1 MNIYIYGNQRFKK
14 EIYKILDSSQIKKI
28 DNNVIIK
35 EIGNLNDLKETIK
48 AQPKDIYLIDDEKII
63 KKDSLKSKFFA
74 PKDGVDEQ
82 FLVESG
88 VNDLTINSLNE
99 IPEYIIRKYE
109 LEKNLEDI
117 KKENKIELDDELSK
131 LLANETQIEKKLE
144 SIPEIKD
151 DEIVSGVNLNELEN
165 LIETTEETEN
175 IDLHK
180 LDNNDKITNEFEDF
194 NNDFGLNNI
203 SFDYDDD
210 NILNDNS
217 LSDEDVL
224 SQILNSASIDEDN
237 YEFLGETFE
246 DVNFLE
252 ELFPDK
258 AELLATFEKPE
269 KQLEDDKTEMTD
281 EFIEFDDDEE
291 VHLPDEEIQ
300 EIADLEEDNFENEKK
315 EVIIEPMDDEEN
327 EEKNEEKNEED
338 EEDEESEN
346 FEDLE
351 GENMNDNE
359 FSELDSLNEKDLMEA
374 LNYKADEIVQVPK
387 NQENTQIISNVNNKE
402 TVILN
407 SSNVDEISQLISKLL
422 SNKTLEI
429 TIKLKD

>member
-35 EIGNLNDLKETIK
+35 EISNLNDLKETIK

-74 PKDGVDEQ
+74 PKDGIDEQ

-131 LLANETQIEKKLE
+131 LLVDETQIEKKTE

-151 DEIVSGVNLNELEN
+151 DEILSGVNLNELEN
-165 LIETTEETEN
+165 LIEITEETEN

-258 AELLATFEKPE
+258 AEFLATFEKSE
-269 KQLEDDKTEMTD
+269 KQVEEDKTEMTD
-281 EFIEFDDDEE
+281 EFVEFDDDEE

-300 EIADLEEDNFENEKK
+300 EIVDLEEDNFENEKK
-315 EVIIEPMDDEEN
+315 EVIIESIDDEE
-327 EEKNEEKNEED
+327 KN
-338 EEDEESEN
+338 EESEN

-374 LNYKADEIVQVPK
+374 LNYKVDEVVQVPK
-387 NQENTQIISNVNNKE
+387 NHESTQIISNKNNKE

>member
-35 EIGNLNDLKETIK
+35 EISNLNDLKETIK

-117 KKENKIELDDELSK
+117 KKENKVELDDELSK
-131 LLANETQIEKKLE
+131 LLANETQIEKKTE
-144 SIPEIKD
+144 STPEIKD

-258 AELLATFEKPE
+258 AEFLATFEKPE
-269 KQLEDDKTEMTD
+269 KQVEDDKTEMTD
-281 EFIEFDDDEE
+281 EFVEFDDDEE

-300 EIADLEEDNFENEKK
+300 EVADLEEDNFENEKK
-315 EVIIEPMDDEEN
+315 EVIIEPMD
-327 EEKNEEKNEED
+327 D

-387 NQENTQIISNVNNKE
+387 NQENTQIISNTNNKE

>member
-35 EIGNLNDLKETIK
+35 EISNLNDLKETIK

-82 FLVESG
+82 FLIESG

-117 KKENKIELDDELSK
+117 KKENKVELDDELSK
-131 LLANETQIEKKLE
+131 LLANETQIEKKAE
-144 SIPEIKD
+144 STPEIKD

-180 LDNNDKITNEFEDF
+180 LDNNDKIANEFEDF

-258 AELLATFEKPE
+258 AEFLATFEKPE
-269 KQLEDDKTEMTD
+269 KQVEDDKTEMTD
-281 EFIEFDDDEE
+281 EFVEFDDDEE

-300 EIADLEEDNFENEKK
+300 EVADLEEDNFENEKK
-315 EVIIEPMDDEEN
+315 EVVIEPMD
-327 EEKNEEKNEED
+327 D

-387 NQENTQIISNVNNKE
+387 NQENTQIISNTNNKE

>member
-35 EIGNLNDLKETIK
+35 EISNLNDLKETIK

-117 KKENKIELDDELSK
+117 KKENKVELDDELSK
-131 LLANETQIEKKLE
+131 LLANETQIEKKAE
-144 SIPEIKD
+144 STPEIKD

-246 DVNFLE
+246 EVNFLE

-258 AELLATFEKPE
+258 AEFLATFEKPE
-269 KQLEDDKTEMTD
+269 KQVEDDKTEMTD
-281 EFIEFDDDEE
+281 EFVEFDDDEE

-300 EIADLEEDNFENEKK
+300 EVADLEEDNFENEKK
-315 EVIIEPMDDEEN
+315 EVIIEPMDD
-327 EEKNEEKNEED
+327 K
-338 EEDEESEN
+338 EDEESEN

-387 NQENTQIISNVNNKE
+387 NQENTQIISNTNNKE

>member
-35 EIGNLNDLKETIK
+35 EISNLNDLKETIK

-258 AELLATFEKPE
+258 AEFLATFEKPE
-269 KQLEDDKTEMTD
+269 KQVEDDKTEMTD

-327 EEKNEEKNEED
+327 EEKNK
-338 EEDEESEN
+338 EDEESEN

>member
-28 DNNVIIK
+28 DNDVIIK
-35 EIGNLNDLKETIK
+35 EISNLNDLKETIK

-117 KKENKIELDDELSK
+117 KKENKVELDDELSK
-131 LLANETQIEKKLE
+131 LLANETQIEKKTE
-144 SIPEIKD
+144 STPEIKD

-258 AELLATFEKPE
+258 AEFLATFEKPE
-269 KQLEDDKTEMTD
+269 KQVEDDKTEMTD
-281 EFIEFDDDEE
+281 EFVEFDDDEE

-300 EIADLEEDNFENEKK
+300 EVADLEEDNFENEKK
-315 EVIIEPMDDEEN
+315 EVIIEPMDL
-327 EEKNEEKNEED
+327 EED
-338 EEDEESEN
+338 EEKSEN

-387 NQENTQIISNVNNKE
+387 NQENTQIISNTNNKE

>member
-35 EIGNLNDLKETIK
+35 EISNLNDLKETIK

-117 KKENKIELDDELSK
+117 KKENKVGLDDELSK
-131 LLANETQIEKKLE
+131 LLANETQIEKKAE
-144 SIPEIKD
+144 STPEIKD

-175 IDLHK
+175 IDFHK
-180 LDNNDKITNEFEDF
+180 LDNNDKIANEFEDF

-246 DVNFLE
+246 EVNFLE

-258 AELLATFEKPE
+258 AEFLATFEKPE
-269 KQLEDDKTEMTD
+269 KQVEDDKTEMTD
-281 EFIEFDDDEE
+281 EFVEFDDEEE

-300 EIADLEEDNFENEKK
+300 EVADLEEDNFENEKK
-315 EVIIEPMDDEEN
+315 EVIIEPMDL
-327 EEKNEEKNEED
+327 EED

-374 LNYKADEIVQVPK
+374 LNYKADEIVQVSK
-387 NQENTQIISNVNNKE
+387 NQENTQIISNTNNKE

>member
-117 KKENKIELDDELSK
+117 KKENKVELDDELSK
-131 LLANETQIEKKLE
+131 LLANETQIEKKTE
-144 SIPEIKD
+144 STPEIKD
-151 DEIVSGVNLNELEN
+151 DEIISGVNLNELEN

-258 AELLATFEKPE
+258 AEFLATFEKPE
-269 KQLEDDKTEMTD
+269 KQVEDDKTEMTD
-281 EFIEFDDDEE
+281 EFVEFDDDEE

-300 EIADLEEDNFENEKK
+300 EVADLEEDNFENEKK
-315 EVIIEPMDDEEN
+315 EVIIEPMDL
-327 EEKNEEKNEED
+327 

-387 NQENTQIISNVNNKE
+387 NQENTQIISNTNNKE

>member
-35 EIGNLNDLKETIK
+35 EISNLNDLKETIK

-82 FLVESG
+82 FLIESG

-117 KKENKIELDDELSK
+117 KKENKVELDDELSK
-131 LLANETQIEKKLE
+131 LLANETQIEKKTE
-144 SIPEIKD
+144 SISEIKD

-165 LIETTEETEN
+165 LIETTEEAEN

-180 LDNNDKITNEFEDF
+180 IDNNDKITNEFEDF

-224 SQILNSASIDEDN
+224 SQILNSASIDENN

-258 AELLATFEKPE
+258 AEFLATFEKPE
-269 KQLEDDKTEMTD
+269 KQVEDDKTEMTD

-291 VHLPDEEIQ
+291 VYLPDEEIQ
-300 EIADLEEDNFENEKK
+300 EIADLEEDDLENEKK
-315 EVIIEPMDDEEN
+315 EVIIEPMDDEE
-327 EEKNEEKNEED
+327 KNK
-338 EEDEESEN
+338 EDEESEN

-387 NQENTQIISNVNNKE
+387 NQENTQIISNTNNKE

>member
-35 EIGNLNDLKETIK
+35 EISNLNDLKETIK

-117 KKENKIELDDELSK
+117 KKENKVELDDELSK
-131 LLANETQIEKKLE
+131 LLANETQIEKKPE
-144 SIPEIKD
+144 NIPEIKD

-175 IDLHK
+175 IDLRK
-180 LDNNDKITNEFEDF
+180 LDNNDKIANEFEDF
-194 NNDFGLNNI
+194 NNNFGLNNI

-258 AELLATFEKPE
+258 AEFLATFEKPE
-269 KQLEDDKTEMTD
+269 KQVEDDKAEMTD
-281 EFIEFDDDEE
+281 EFVEFDDDEE

-300 EIADLEEDNFENEKK
+300 EVADLEEDNFENEKK
-315 EVIIEPMDDEEN
+315 EVIIEPMDL
-327 EEKNEEKNEED
+327 EED
-338 EEDEESEN
+338 EESEESEN

-387 NQENTQIISNVNNKE
+387 NQENTQIISNTNNKE

>member
-35 EIGNLNDLKETIK
+35 EISNLNDLKETIK

-74 PKDGVDEQ
+74 PKDGIDEQ

-117 KKENKIELDDELSK
+117 KKENKVELDDELSK
-131 LLANETQIEKKLE
+131 LLANETQIEKKPE
-144 SIPEIKD
+144 NIPEIKD
-151 DEIVSGVNLNELEN
+151 DEIISGVNLNELEN

-180 LDNNDKITNEFEDF
+180 LDNNDKIANEFEDF

-258 AELLATFEKPE
+258 AEFLATFEKPE
-269 KQLEDDKTEMTD
+269 KQVEDDKTEMTD
-281 EFIEFDDDEE
+281 EFVEFDDEE
-291 VHLPDEEIQ
+291 VDLPDEEIQ
-300 EIADLEEDNFENEKK
+300 EVADLEEDNFENEKK
-315 EVIIEPMDDEEN
+315 EVIIEPMDL
-327 EEKNEEKNEED
+327 
-338 EEDEESEN
+338 EEDEESEK

-387 NQENTQIISNVNNKE
+387 NQENTQIISNTNNKE

>member
-35 EIGNLNDLKETIK
+35 EISNLNDLKETIK

-117 KKENKIELDDELSK
+117 KKENKVELDDELSK
-131 LLANETQIEKKLE
+131 LLTNETQIEKKPE
-144 SIPEIKD
+144 NIPGIKD

-165 LIETTEETEN
+165 LIETTEATEN

-258 AELLATFEKPE
+258 AEFLATFEKPE
-269 KQLEDDKTEMTD
+269 KQLEDDKTEIMD

-291 VHLPDEEIQ
+291 VHLPDEETQ
-300 EIADLEEDNFENEKK
+300 KIADLEEDNFENEKK
-315 EVIIEPMDDEEN
+315 EVIIEPMD
-327 EEKNEEKNEED
+327 
-338 EEDEESEN
+338 EDEESEK

-387 NQENTQIISNVNNKE
+387 NEEKTQIISNTNNKE

>member
-35 EIGNLNDLKETIK
+35 EISNLNDLKETIK

-117 KKENKIELDDELSK
+117 KKENKVELDDELSK
-131 LLANETQIEKKLE
+131 LLANETQIEKKTE
-144 SIPEIKD
+144 STPEIKD

-258 AELLATFEKPE
+258 AEFLATFEKPE
-269 KQLEDDKTEMTD
+269 KQVEDYKTEMTD

-291 VHLPDEEIQ
+291 VDLPDEEIQ

-315 EVIIEPMDDEEN
+315 KVIIEPMDDEEN
-327 EEKNEEKNEED
+327 EENEEKN

-387 NQENTQIISNVNNKE
+387 NQENTQIISNTNNKE

>member
-35 EIGNLNDLKETIK
+35 EISNLNDLKETIK

-117 KKENKIELDDELSK
+117 KKENKVELDDELSK
-131 LLANETQIEKKLE
+131 LLVNETQIEKKPE
-144 SIPEIKD
+144 NIPEIKD
-151 DEIVSGVNLNELEN
+151 DEIISGVNLNELEN

-180 LDNNDKITNEFEDF
+180 LDNNDKIANEFEDF

-258 AELLATFEKPE
+258 AEFLATFEKPE
-269 KQLEDDKTEMTD
+269 KQVEDDKTEMTD
-281 EFIEFDDDEE
+281 EFVEFDDDEE

-300 EIADLEEDNFENEKK
+300 EVADLEEDNFENEKK
-315 EVIIEPMDDEEN
+315 KVIIEPMDDEE
-327 EEKNEEKNEED
+327 
-338 EEDEESEN
+338 DEESEK

-387 NQENTQIISNVNNKE
+387 NQENTQIISNTNNKE